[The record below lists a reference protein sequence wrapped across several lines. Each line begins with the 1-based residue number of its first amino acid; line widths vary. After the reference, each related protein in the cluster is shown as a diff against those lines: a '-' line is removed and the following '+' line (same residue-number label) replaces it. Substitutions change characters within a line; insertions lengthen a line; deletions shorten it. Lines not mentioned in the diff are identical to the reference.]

1 VRTRVATATGVCIAV
16 LMVGSM
22 VLWQRFAA
30 NLPLTLPASRTCVV
44 TASAGS
50 AAGGDGQTDVSVD
63 GAQMANA
70 ATISAIGIRRGVPPR
85 AVVVALATAFQ
96 ESKLEN
102 LDHGDRD
109 SIGLF
114 QQRPSQGWGTPKQLS
129 DPRYAAN
136 AFYSALLKVPGWQR
150 MRVTDAAQ
158 AVQRSA
164 HPEAYERWVD
174 KAEVLTGALTGG
186 ASGAVACVVAGQP
199 DQRGAAAAQ
208 ALESNVRLDWGDVR
222 SVTVGDVPGLTLA
235 APTSRVG
242 WQYAHWMVA
251 HAEERGIKRVRFA
264 DREWTAK
271 SGAWGYLDT
280 ARTDGRVV
288 AEVYPT

>member
-1 VRTRVATATGVCIAV
+1 MLT
-16 LMVGSM
+16 VGST
-22 VLWQRFAA
+22 LIWHRFAA
-30 NLPLTLPASRTCVV
+30 YLPLTLAMGRTCVV
-44 TASAGS
+44 TASAGG
-50 AAGGDGQTDVSVD
+50 AGQGDVSVD
-63 GAQMANA
+63 GTQMANA

-114 QQRPSQGWGTPKQLS
+114 QQRPSQGWGTRKQLN

-136 AFYSALLKVPGWQR
+136 AFYTALLKVRGWQR

-164 HPEAYERWVD
+164 HPEAYERWTR
-174 KAEVLTGALTGG
+174 KAEVLAGALTGSS
-186 ASGAVACVVAGQP
+186 SGAVACAVAGRP
-199 DQRGAAAAQ
+199 DQRGVAATQ
-208 ALESNVRLDWGDVR
+208 ALESNVRMDFGEVR
-222 SVTVGDVPGLTLA
+222 TGTVGDAPGLTLA
-235 APTSRVG
+235 ATNPRVG
-242 WQYAHWMVA
+242 WQYAHWLVS
-251 HAEERGIKRVRFA
+251 HAEQRGIKRVQFA

-271 SGAWGYLDT
+271 SGAWAYLDAAAT
-280 ARTDGRVV
+280 DRRVVADGRVV